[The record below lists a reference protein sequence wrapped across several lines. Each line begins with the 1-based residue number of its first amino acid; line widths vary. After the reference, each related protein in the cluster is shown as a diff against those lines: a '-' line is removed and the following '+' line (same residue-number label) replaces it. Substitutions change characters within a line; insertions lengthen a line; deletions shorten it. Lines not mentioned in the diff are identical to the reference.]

1 MSVKLCMGKGKN
13 NDNTILRKQIKFMG
27 NMAKLNIGKC

>member
-13 NDNTILRKQIKFMG
+13 NDNTILRKQIKYG
-27 NMAKLNIGKC
+27 QIENANIK